1 MKSCRPHP
9 KRWFF
14 LFTPLERNKA
24 GERGFRAG
32 PGGMGLEEEGA
43 LVCPSAPTLFC
54 TLRSPAPCTLL
65 PWPTPTGG
73 RELLGAELGIFLMP
87 PALIPKA
94 VVQPAL
100 GGGGC
105 DSPERG
111 QASGSASARE
121 GAAPSS
127 PQWLWK
133 HQLRPSLGVESEL
146 RYGQSEPRIPLA
158 TAIGWAWLTS
168 PPMRALGKRS

>member
-100 GGGGC
+100 GGGGVTVQKEARLVAV
-105 DSPERG
+105 PLQGRG
-111 QASGSASARE
+111 QR
-121 GAAPSS
+121 P
-127 PQWLWK
+127 
-133 HQLRPSLGVESEL
+133 LRPSG
-146 RYGQSEPRIPLA
+146 YGSTNSGPAWGWSQSSGMANQSPEFPWPQRLAGRGSPL
-158 TAIGWAWLTS
+158 
-168 PPMRALGKRS
+168 PQ